1 MKDVLDRF
9 KGLRYP
15 SLVRYSKIPVG
26 IEEEDRYQPVTLS
39 VVRHRADHCEQWG
52 DPVRRQLI
60 DEFTASEPQVHEW
73 NGAGVYFGVR
83 LQEDDSRVAG
93 GWASLLANR

>member
-39 VVRHRADHCEQWG
+39 VVRHR
-52 DPVRRQLI
+52 LI
-60 DEFTASEPQVHEW
+60 IASSGEIL
-73 NGAGVYFGVR
+73 F
-83 LQEDDSRVAG
+83 DDS
-93 GWASLLANR
+93 